1 MSRIDVDS
9 KSVLVRLGA
18 PSSPF
23 DAHAGG
29 PATFGVRLGP
39 TTCTLASPGRAP
51 GEAATLAVACA
62 SPLGAWEDAAVV
74 LAGERDVEVRVL
86 TDWTFHE
93 VFVARGRVAMT
104 VAATSDGD
112 ELPADMA
119 FAVFGDARARVE
131 AYAVADIAASEA
143 EVREAPRSLP

>member
-39 TTCTLASPGRAP
+39 TTCTLTSPGRAP

-62 SPLGAWEDAAVV
+62 SPLGGWEDAAVV

-131 AYAVADIAASEA
+131 TYAVADIAASEA
-143 EVREAPRSLP
+143 EVREAPRFLP

>member
-1 MSRIDVDS
+1 MRI
-9 KSVLVRLGA
+9 
-18 PSSPF
+18 
-23 DAHAGG
+23 
-29 PATFGVRLGP
+29 GP

-51 GEAATLAVACA
+51 GEAATVAVACA